1 MRVVLTETKKSW
13 YQIAEVSFTYEE
25 IPEDTTL
32 RDLIREA
39 EDLDIS
45 GKDTEL
51 VNSMIA
57 ALIEAQKLYAQD
69 SADTAEAQAVLEA
82 AVNALKETQEPA
94 EELSTAVLEYAI
106 ELAEGIDIDSDV
118 VDAVKENFED
128 ALQNAKDILER
139 VQAGDAG
146 VKQSDVDSAWQ
157 NLIRA
162 IQYLEFKQADKT
174 DLEKV
179 IALAEEMNADL
190 DAYLDAGKEAFT
202 TALAAAKEVYEDV
215 NAMDQEEVNTAWQNL
230 LDAMANLMLRP
241 DKSLLEDLIAQAES
255 LSEAD
260 YDAQSFAVMR
270 AALAAAKET
279 AADENALQEEV
290 DASAAALEDAIAEL
304 TASGSGDD
312 QQSGGQ
318 QGGDDQQAGTG
329 GSQSGNGS
337 QSQGQ
342 TAGSSDN
349 KSTASASGAA
359 AASNTSAAQKSVKS
373 GDSGNYIL
381 WCAAMVLAAGAA
393 AAA

>member
-1 MRVVLTETKKSW
+1 M
-13 YQIAEVSFTYEE
+13 
-25 IPEDTTL
+25 
-32 RDLIREA
+32 
-39 EDLDIS
+39 
-45 GKDTEL
+45 
-51 VNSMIA
+51 
-57 ALIEAQKLYAQD
+57 
-69 SADTAEAQAVLEA
+69 
-82 AVNALKETQEPA
+82 
-94 EELSTAVLEYAI
+94 LEYAI

-118 VDAVKENFED
+118 VDAVKENFEN

-139 VQAGDAG
+139 VQAGDAE

-162 IQYLEFKQADKT
+162 IQYLEFRQADKT

-179 IALAEEMNADL
+179 IALAEEMNSNL

-279 AADENALQEEV
+279 AADETALQDEV
-290 DASAAALEDAIAEL
+290 DASAAALEDAIAKL

-318 QGGDDQQAGTG
+318 QSGDDQQAGTG

-393 AAA
+393 AAAYRRRRQK

>member
-1 MRVVLTETKKSW
+1 DTELSFEAVAAKYVRVVLTETKKNW

-32 RDLIREA
+32 LDLIREA

-69 SADTAEAQAVLEA
+69 SADTVEAQAVLEA

-118 VDAVKENFED
+118 VDAVKENFEN

-179 IALAEEMNADL
+179 ITLAEEMNSNL

-215 NAMDQEEVNTAWQNL
+215 NAMDQEE
-230 LDAMANLMLRP
+230 
-241 DKSLLEDLIAQAES
+241 
-255 LSEAD
+255 
-260 YDAQSFAVMR
+260 
-270 AALAAAKET
+270 
-279 AADENALQEEV
+279 
-290 DASAAALEDAIAEL
+290 
-304 TASGSGDD
+304 
-312 QQSGGQ
+312 
-318 QGGDDQQAGTG
+318 
-329 GSQSGNGS
+329 
-337 QSQGQ
+337 
-342 TAGSSDN
+342 
-349 KSTASASGAA
+349 
-359 AASNTSAAQKSVKS
+359 
-373 GDSGNYIL
+373 
-381 WCAAMVLAAGAA
+381 
-393 AAA
+393 